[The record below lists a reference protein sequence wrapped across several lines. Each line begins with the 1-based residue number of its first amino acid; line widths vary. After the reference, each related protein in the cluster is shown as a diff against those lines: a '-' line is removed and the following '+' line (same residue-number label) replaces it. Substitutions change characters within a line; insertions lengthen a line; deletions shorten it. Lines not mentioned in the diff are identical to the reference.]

1 MSERFV
7 FVVVFLACLVLSG
20 CSTAPSDMTVNGM
33 VKLTSLNGLPPG
45 QVTEYSSYG
54 VAGEIDSEV
63 NIVADDGPGNY
74 SGQPWCEVVTNM
86 VLKSSTPKAMIY
98 GFTAQVPDDGVMYQ
112 ITPICCVDAEQSWEG
127 NLPWHRCSKGLSCAS
142 EMPALDLDP

>member
-7 FVVVFLACLVLSG
+7 FVVVLLGCLVLAA
-20 CSTAPSDMTVNGM
+20 CSTAPPDMTVNGK
-33 VKLTSLNGLPPG
+33 VRLTSLNGVPPG

-63 NIVADDGPGNY
+63 NITADDGPGNY
-74 SGQPWCEVVTNM
+74 SGQPWREVVTNM
-86 VLKSSTPKAMIY
+86 TLVSSTPKVLLY
-98 GFTAQVPDDGVMYQ
+98 KFTAQVPDDGVLYQ

-127 NLPWHRCSKGLSCAS
+127 NFTLAQMQQGPVLCLGNAC
-142 EMPALDLDP
+142 PGP